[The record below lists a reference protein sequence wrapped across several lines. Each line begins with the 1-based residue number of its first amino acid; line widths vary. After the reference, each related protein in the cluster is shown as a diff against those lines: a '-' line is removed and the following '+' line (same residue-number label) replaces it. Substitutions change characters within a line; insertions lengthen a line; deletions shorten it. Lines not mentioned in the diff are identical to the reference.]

1 MIIMKRLGLGLFLSA
16 CIGTAIAQPQIVFDN
31 TTHDFGSFEE
41 EIGPVTHEFK
51 FFNTGNEPLL
61 ITNVRTTCGCT
72 ASEYTREPIA
82 PNDSGSVKVTYNP
95 KGRPGRFSKPV
106 YVTTNASEGRETL
119 HIKGVVIGTKSHKIT
134 NPYKIGDLSL
144 RSLHIPLFETAKGH
158 LKEGQDVLFLC
169 FSSGLSSTR
178 DACAMAAEDLRERYP
193 DRKIYT
199 VDTLAASGGQGLLV
213 LLAGRKRKAGASI
226 EEVRDFAEE
235 TKLHVGH
242 WFTVDDLVYLKRGGR
257 VSSAAA
263 VVGTMLNI
271 KPVLH
276 VDNEGHLISM
286 EKVRG
291 RKAAI
296 QALFRHMQETALPNQ
311 ETVLINHADC
321 LPEAQAL
328 AEQIQAAFHPKE
340 VLIADLGP
348 IIGAHTGPGLVTLF
362 FLAEHR

>member
-1 MIIMKRLGLGLFLSA
+1 MREYVILTESSCDLSPELVA
-16 CIGTAIAQPQIVFDN
+16 EADVEVLPL
-31 TTHDFGSFEE
+31 SFT
-41 EIGPVTHEFK
+41 IDGKNYPHY
-51 FFNTGNEPLL
+51 PDA
-61 ITNVRTTCGCT
+61 R
-72 ASEYTREPIA
+72 AYPIA
-82 PNDSGSVKVTYNP
+82 AFYQRMREGAVAVTAAANVVELTEGME
-95 KGRPGRFSKPV
+95 KHLRQGR
-106 YVTTNASEGRETL
+106 
-119 HIKGVVIGTKSHKIT
+119 
-134 NPYKIGDLSL
+134 
-144 RSLHIPLFETAKGH
+144 
-158 LKEGQDVLFLC
+158 DVLFLC

-178 DACAMAAEDLRERYP
+178 DACAIAAEDLRERYP

-263 VVGTMLNI
+263 VVGPMLNI

-276 VDNEGHLISM
+276 VDNEGHLIPM

-296 QALFRHMQETALPNQ
+296 QALFRHMQETALPDQ

-321 LPEAQAL
+321 LPEAQTL
-328 AEQIQAAFHPKE
+328 AEQIRAEFHPKE

>member
-1 MIIMKRLGLGLFLSA
+1 MSKYVILTESSCDLSPELA
-16 CIGTAIAQPQIVFDN
+16 AQADVEVLPL
-31 TTHDFGSFEE
+31 SFT
-41 EIGPVTHEFK
+41 IDGKNYPHY
-51 FFNTGNEPLL
+51 PDA
-61 ITNVRTTCGCT
+61 R
-72 ASEYTREPIA
+72 AYPIA
-82 PNDSGSVKVTYNP
+82 DFYQRMREGAVAVTAAAN
-95 KGRPGRFSKPV
+95 
-106 YVTTNASEGRETL
+106 
-119 HIKGVVIGTKSHKIT
+119 VVELT
-134 NPYKIGDLSL
+134 
-144 RSLHIPLFETAKGH
+144 EAMEAH
-158 LKEGQDVLFLC
+158 LEEGQDVLFLC

-276 VDNEGHLISM
+276 VDNEGHLIPM

-328 AEQIQAAFHPKE
+328 AEQIQAAFQPKE

>member
-1 MIIMKRLGLGLFLSA
+1 M
-16 CIGTAIAQPQIVFDN
+16 
-31 TTHDFGSFEE
+31 
-41 EIGPVTHEFK
+41 
-51 FFNTGNEPLL
+51 
-61 ITNVRTTCGCT
+61 
-72 ASEYTREPIA
+72 SEYVILTESSCDLSPELVAEADVEVLPLSFTIDGKNYPHYPDARAYPIA
-82 PNDSGSVKVTYNP
+82 DFYQRMREGAVAVTAAANVVELTEGMEQHLRQ
-95 KGRPGRFSKPV
+95 GR
-106 YVTTNASEGRETL
+106 
-119 HIKGVVIGTKSHKIT
+119 
-134 NPYKIGDLSL
+134 
-144 RSLHIPLFETAKGH
+144 
-158 LKEGQDVLFLC
+158 DVLFLC

-178 DACAMAAEDLRERYP
+178 DACAIAAEDLRERYP

-226 EEVRDFAEE
+226 EEVRDFAEQ

-276 VDNEGHLISM
+276 VDNEGHLIPM

-296 QALFRHMQETALPNQ
+296 QALFRHMQETALPDQ

-328 AEQIQAAFHPKE
+328 AERIREEFHPKE

>member
-1 MIIMKRLGLGLFLSA
+1 M
-16 CIGTAIAQPQIVFDN
+16 
-31 TTHDFGSFEE
+31 
-41 EIGPVTHEFK
+41 
-51 FFNTGNEPLL
+51 
-61 ITNVRTTCGCT
+61 
-72 ASEYTREPIA
+72 SEYVILTESSCDLSPELVAEADVEVLPLSFTIDGKNYPHYPDARAYPIA
-82 PNDSGSVKVTYNP
+82 AFYQRMREGAVAVTAAANVVELTEGME
-95 KGRPGRFSKPV
+95 KHLRQGR
-106 YVTTNASEGRETL
+106 
-119 HIKGVVIGTKSHKIT
+119 
-134 NPYKIGDLSL
+134 
-144 RSLHIPLFETAKGH
+144 
-158 LKEGQDVLFLC
+158 DVLFLC

-178 DACAMAAEDLRERYP
+178 DACAIAAEDLRERYP

-226 EEVRDFAEE
+226 EEVRDFAEK

-276 VDNEGHLISM
+276 VDNEGHLIPM

-296 QALFRHMQETALPNQ
+296 QALFRHMQETALPDQ

-321 LPEAQAL
+321 LPEAQTL
-328 AEQIQAAFHPKE
+328 AEQIRAEFHPKE

>member
-1 MIIMKRLGLGLFLSA
+1 M
-16 CIGTAIAQPQIVFDN
+16 
-31 TTHDFGSFEE
+31 
-41 EIGPVTHEFK
+41 
-51 FFNTGNEPLL
+51 
-61 ITNVRTTCGCT
+61 
-72 ASEYTREPIA
+72 SEYVILTESSCDLSPELVAEADVEVLPLSFTIDGKNYPHYPDARAYPIA
-82 PNDSGSVKVTYNP
+82 AFYQRMREGAVAVTAAANVVELTEGME
-95 KGRPGRFSKPV
+95 KHLRQGR
-106 YVTTNASEGRETL
+106 
-119 HIKGVVIGTKSHKIT
+119 
-134 NPYKIGDLSL
+134 
-144 RSLHIPLFETAKGH
+144 
-158 LKEGQDVLFLC
+158 DVLFLC

-178 DACAMAAEDLRERYP
+178 DACAIAAEDLRERYP

-276 VDNEGHLISM
+276 VDNEGHLIPM

-296 QALFRHMQETALPNQ
+296 QALFRHMQETALPDQ

-321 LPEAQAL
+321 LPEAQTL
-328 AEQIQAAFHPKE
+328 AEQIRAEFHPKE

>member
-1 MIIMKRLGLGLFLSA
+1 M
-16 CIGTAIAQPQIVFDN
+16 
-31 TTHDFGSFEE
+31 
-41 EIGPVTHEFK
+41 
-51 FFNTGNEPLL
+51 
-61 ITNVRTTCGCT
+61 
-72 ASEYTREPIA
+72 SEYVILTESSCDLSPELAAQADVEVLPLSFTIDGKNYPHYPDARAYPIA
-82 PNDSGSVKVTYNP
+82 DFYQRMREGAVAVTAAAN
-95 KGRPGRFSKPV
+95 
-106 YVTTNASEGRETL
+106 
-119 HIKGVVIGTKSHKIT
+119 VVELT
-134 NPYKIGDLSL
+134 
-144 RSLHIPLFETAKGH
+144 EAMEAH

-276 VDNEGHLISM
+276 VDNEGHLIPM

-291 RKAAI
+291 RKAAL

>member
-1 MIIMKRLGLGLFLSA
+1 M
-16 CIGTAIAQPQIVFDN
+16 
-31 TTHDFGSFEE
+31 
-41 EIGPVTHEFK
+41 
-51 FFNTGNEPLL
+51 
-61 ITNVRTTCGCT
+61 
-72 ASEYTREPIA
+72 SEYVILTESSCDLTPELVAQAEVEVLPLSFTIDGKNYPHYPDARAYPIA
-82 PNDSGSVKVTYNP
+82 DFYQRMREGAVAVTAAANVVELTEGME
-95 KGRPGRFSKPV
+95 KHLRQGR
-106 YVTTNASEGRETL
+106 
-119 HIKGVVIGTKSHKIT
+119 
-134 NPYKIGDLSL
+134 
-144 RSLHIPLFETAKGH
+144 
-158 LKEGQDVLFLC
+158 DVLFLC

-178 DACAMAAEDLRERYP
+178 DACAIAAEDLRERYP
-193 DRKIYT
+193 ERKIYT

-213 LLAGRKRKAGASI
+213 LLAGRKQKAGASI

-235 TKLHVGH
+235 TKFHVGH

-276 VDNEGHLISM
+276 VDNEGHLIPM

-296 QALFRHMQETALPNQ
+296 QALFHHMQETALPDQ
-311 ETVLINHADC
+311 ETVMINHADC
-321 LPEAQAL
+321 LPEAESL
-328 AEQIQAAFHPKE
+328 AERIRAEFHPKE

>member
-1 MIIMKRLGLGLFLSA
+1 M
-16 CIGTAIAQPQIVFDN
+16 
-31 TTHDFGSFEE
+31 
-41 EIGPVTHEFK
+41 
-51 FFNTGNEPLL
+51 
-61 ITNVRTTCGCT
+61 
-72 ASEYTREPIA
+72 SEYVILTESSCDLSPELAAQADVEVLPLSFTIDGKNYPHYPDARAYPIA
-82 PNDSGSVKVTYNP
+82 DFYQRMREGAVAVTAAAN
-95 KGRPGRFSKPV
+95 
-106 YVTTNASEGRETL
+106 
-119 HIKGVVIGTKSHKIT
+119 VVELT
-134 NPYKIGDLSL
+134 
-144 RSLHIPLFETAKGH
+144 EAMEAH

-276 VDNEGHLISM
+276 VDNEGHLIPM

-348 IIGAHTGPGLVTLF
+348 IIGAHTGPGRVTLF

>member
-1 MIIMKRLGLGLFLSA
+1 M
-16 CIGTAIAQPQIVFDN
+16 
-31 TTHDFGSFEE
+31 
-41 EIGPVTHEFK
+41 
-51 FFNTGNEPLL
+51 
-61 ITNVRTTCGCT
+61 
-72 ASEYTREPIA
+72 SEYVILTESSCDLSPELAAQADVEVLPLSFTIDGKNYPHYPDARAYPIA
-82 PNDSGSVKVTYNP
+82 DFYQRMREGAVAVTAAAN
-95 KGRPGRFSKPV
+95 
-106 YVTTNASEGRETL
+106 
-119 HIKGVVIGTKSHKIT
+119 VVELT
-134 NPYKIGDLSL
+134 
-144 RSLHIPLFETAKGH
+144 EAMEAH

-276 VDNEGHLISM
+276 VDNEGHLIPM

-311 ETVLINHADC
+311 KTVLINHADC

>member
-1 MIIMKRLGLGLFLSA
+1 M
-16 CIGTAIAQPQIVFDN
+16 
-31 TTHDFGSFEE
+31 
-41 EIGPVTHEFK
+41 
-51 FFNTGNEPLL
+51 
-61 ITNVRTTCGCT
+61 
-72 ASEYTREPIA
+72 SEYVILTESSCDLTPELVAQAGVEVLPLSFTIDGKNYPHYPDARAYPIA
-82 PNDSGSVKVTYNP
+82 DFYQRMREGAVAVTAAANVVELTEGME
-95 KGRPGRFSKPV
+95 KHLRQGR
-106 YVTTNASEGRETL
+106 
-119 HIKGVVIGTKSHKIT
+119 
-134 NPYKIGDLSL
+134 
-144 RSLHIPLFETAKGH
+144 
-158 LKEGQDVLFLC
+158 DVLFLC

-178 DACAMAAEDLRERYP
+178 DACAIAAEDLRERYP
-193 DRKIYT
+193 ERKIYT

-213 LLAGRKRKAGASI
+213 LLAGRKQKAGASI

-235 TKLHVGH
+235 TKFHVGH

-276 VDNEGHLISM
+276 VDNEGHLIPM

-296 QALFRHMQETALPNQ
+296 QALFRHMQETALPDQ
-311 ETVLINHADC
+311 ETVMINHADC
-321 LPEAQAL
+321 LPEAESL
-328 AEQIQAAFHPKE
+328 AERIRAEFHPKE

>member
-1 MIIMKRLGLGLFLSA
+1 M
-16 CIGTAIAQPQIVFDN
+16 
-31 TTHDFGSFEE
+31 
-41 EIGPVTHEFK
+41 
-51 FFNTGNEPLL
+51 
-61 ITNVRTTCGCT
+61 
-72 ASEYTREPIA
+72 SEYVILTESSCDLTPELVAQAGVEVLPLSFTIDGKNYPHYPDARAYPIA
-82 PNDSGSVKVTYNP
+82 GFYQRMREGAVAVTAAANVVELTEGME
-95 KGRPGRFSKPV
+95 KHLRQGR
-106 YVTTNASEGRETL
+106 
-119 HIKGVVIGTKSHKIT
+119 
-134 NPYKIGDLSL
+134 
-144 RSLHIPLFETAKGH
+144 
-158 LKEGQDVLFLC
+158 DVLFLC

-178 DACAMAAEDLRERYP
+178 DACAIAAEDLRERYP
-193 DRKIYT
+193 ERKIYT

-213 LLAGRKRKAGASI
+213 LLAGRKQKAGASI

-235 TKLHVGH
+235 TKFHVGH

-276 VDNEGHLISM
+276 VDNEGHLIPM

-296 QALFRHMQETALPNQ
+296 QALFRHMQETALPDQ
-311 ETVLINHADC
+311 ETVMINHADC
-321 LPEAQAL
+321 LAEAESL
-328 AEQIQAAFHPKE
+328 AERIRAEFHPKE

>member
-1 MIIMKRLGLGLFLSA
+1 M
-16 CIGTAIAQPQIVFDN
+16 
-31 TTHDFGSFEE
+31 
-41 EIGPVTHEFK
+41 
-51 FFNTGNEPLL
+51 
-61 ITNVRTTCGCT
+61 
-72 ASEYTREPIA
+72 SEYVILTESSCDLTPELVAQAGVEVLPLSFTIDGKNYPHYPDARAYPIA
-82 PNDSGSVKVTYNP
+82 DFYRRMREGAVAVTAAAN
-95 KGRPGRFSKPV
+95 V
-106 YVTTNASEGRETL
+106 VELTEGME
-119 HIKGVVIGTKSHKIT
+119 SH
-134 NPYKIGDLSL
+134 L
-144 RSLHIPLFETAKGH
+144 RQ
-158 LKEGQDVLFLC
+158 GQDVLFLC

-178 DACAMAAEDLRERYP
+178 DACAIAAEDLRERYP
-193 DRKIYT
+193 ERKIYT

-213 LLAGRKRKAGASI
+213 LLAGRKQKAGASI
-226 EEVRDFAEE
+226 EEARDFAEQ
-235 TKLHVGH
+235 TKLHVAH
-242 WFTVDDLVYLKRGGR
+242 WFTVNDLVYLKRGGR
-257 VSSAAA
+257 VSSTAA

-276 VDNEGHLISM
+276 VDNEGHLIPV

-328 AEQIQAAFHPKE
+328 AERVRAEFHPEE

-362 FLAEHR
+362 FLADHR

>member
-1 MIIMKRLGLGLFLSA
+1 M
-16 CIGTAIAQPQIVFDN
+16 
-31 TTHDFGSFEE
+31 
-41 EIGPVTHEFK
+41 
-51 FFNTGNEPLL
+51 
-61 ITNVRTTCGCT
+61 
-72 ASEYTREPIA
+72 SEYVILTESSCDLSPELAAQADVEVLPLSFTIDGKNYPHYPDARAYPIA
-82 PNDSGSVKVTYNP
+82 DFYQRMREGAVAVTAAAN
-95 KGRPGRFSKPV
+95 
-106 YVTTNASEGRETL
+106 
-119 HIKGVVIGTKSHKIT
+119 VVELT
-134 NPYKIGDLSL
+134 
-144 RSLHIPLFETAKGH
+144 EAMEAH

-178 DACAMAAEDLRERYP
+178 DACAMAAEDLRERSP

-213 LLAGRKRKAGASI
+213 LLAGRKRKVGASI

-276 VDNEGHLISM
+276 VDNEGHLIPM

-328 AEQIQAAFHPKE
+328 AEQIQAAFQPKE